1 MAPLSILEE
10 VGRTT
15 AREELCMTTDLSIP
29 DDSTLRAVAQEVATH
44 LLNRGESLAVA
55 ESCTGGW
62 VAKVCTD
69 LPGSSGWF
77 ERGFVT
83 YTNEAKREM
92 LGVTPETLAAS
103 GAVSEATVAEMAQGA
118 LQQSRAQVSLA
129 ISGVA
134 GPGGATSAKPLG
146 TVCFAWARKGEPVQT
161 ERCRFEGDR
170 EQVRR
175 QAVQYAL
182 SGVVRRFDD

>member
-1 MAPLSILEE
+1 MVNPSDGQLQEDA
-10 VGRTT
+10 
-15 AREELCMTTDLSIP
+15 A
-29 DDSTLRAVAQEVATH
+29 AVAD
-44 LLNRGESLAVA
+44 LLKRLGWMLTAA

-92 LGVTPETLAAS
+92 LGVSAETLAAN
-103 GAVSEATVAEMAQGA
+103 GAVSEATVAEMAAGA
-118 LQQSRAQVSLA
+118 LQHSRAQVSLA
-129 ISGVA
+129 ISGIA
-134 GPGGATSAKPLG
+134 GPGGETPDKPVG
-146 TVCFAWARKGEPVQT
+146 TVCFAWCREGEPAQT
-161 ERCRFEGDR
+161 ERCCFAGER

-175 QAVQYAL
+175 QAVQHAL
-182 SGVVRRFDD
+182 NGIVQRFDD